1 MNLELFRLPVSPLPL
16 WERSGR
22 IADAIRVRGYGPS
35 IDRNPS
41 PQPSPTRGEGAHR
54 RCRNSEPILQPRWIG
69 QLWLIFLVLVISTAT
84 LSPARAQDRIN
95 VVASFSILGDFVR
108 NVGGERVSVTTLV
121 GPDGDVHVYTP
132 APADAK
138 KIAGAK
144 LLVINGFGLEGWLP
158 RLLQASGSKASIVTA
173 TTGIAPLKLGSDA
186 DPHAWQSVANAKI
199 YVANIRDAL
208 VAVDPADAEVF
219 RANAESYLAKLD
231 ALDREVRQAIAQ
243 IPQNRR
249 KVISTHD
256 AFGYFAAGYGIDFIA
271 PLGVSTES
279 EVSARDIADII
290 TQVRKSGIPAVFLE
304 NISDDRL
311 MRRISAETGA
321 RVGGTLYSD
330 ALTDEKGAAP
340 TYIDMVRHNIKALT
354 SALAN

>member
-1 MNLELFRLPVSPLPL
+1 M
-16 WERSGR
+16 
-22 IADAIRVRGYGPS
+22 
-35 IDRNPS
+35 
-41 PQPSPTRGEGAHR
+41 R
-54 RCRNSEPILQPRWIG
+54 RFQA
-69 QLWLIFLVLVISTAT
+69 WLILLVFVTSTAMV
-84 LSPARAQDRIN
+84 SPARAQDRLN
-95 VVASFSILGDFVR
+95 VVTSFSILGDFVR
-108 NVGGERVSVTTLV
+108 NVGGDRVSVTTLV

-138 KIAGAK
+138 KIAAAK

-158 RLLQASGSKASIVTA
+158 RLLQASGSKAPIMTA

-208 VAVDPADAEVF
+208 AAADPADAKVF
-219 RANAESYLAKLD
+219 QANAENYLGQLD

-243 IPQNRR
+243 IPQGRR

-256 AFGYFAAGYGIDFIA
+256 AFGYFAAGYGIEFIA

-279 EVSARDIADII
+279 EVSARDIAKII
-290 TQVRKSGIPAVFLE
+290 TQVKKSGIPAVFLE